1 MEKEAWVVKVEG
13 EEVRLR
19 YLRHSA
25 CKHCGACFV
34 LGNSLGEQEIL
45 LPKNDL
51 DLRQGD
57 RVTVGFNSMSLLR
70 ASFLVYALPLVFLL
84 LGYLGGARLGDA
96 LWGAVNAEIY
106 GVGGGLLGLALAFFG
121 LHIYDRRLGK
131 SPHYQPQ
138 ITRVLER
145 TFNKPNINH

>member
-45 LPKNDL
+45 LPKNNL

-57 RVTVGFNSMSLLR
+57 RVTVGFNSTSLLR
-70 ASFLVYALPLVFLL
+70 ASFLAYVLPLLFLL
-84 LGYLGGARLGDA
+84 LGYLGGARLGHS
-96 LWGAVNAEIY
+96 LWGAVRAEIS
-106 GVGGGLLGLALAFFG
+106 GVIGGVLALGLTYYG
-121 LHIYDRRLGK
+121 LHLYDRQLRK
-131 SPHYQPQ
+131 SSHYQPQ
-138 ITRVLER
+138 VTRVLER
-145 TFNKPNINH
+145 TLNQ